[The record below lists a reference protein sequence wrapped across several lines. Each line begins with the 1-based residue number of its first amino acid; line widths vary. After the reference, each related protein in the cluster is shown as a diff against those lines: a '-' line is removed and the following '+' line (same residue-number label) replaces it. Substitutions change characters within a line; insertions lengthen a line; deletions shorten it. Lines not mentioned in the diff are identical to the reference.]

1 MLDAMDRKLDDRI
14 FIRWDTFTLLY
25 RFISNITLRKSRKFC
40 EMVGIH
46 IEAAGNLGWRM
57 AKDNIDVELINI
69 SLITRSWFP

>member
-1 MLDAMDRKLDDRI
+1 
-14 FIRWDTFTLLY
+14 
-25 RFISNITLRKSRKFC
+25 
-40 EMVGIH
+40 MVGIH